1 MEFQIT
7 QGLRDALADAKV
19 VISDAKLTVAGA
31 ASVDDMKGICRTYKS
46 TPERLE
52 TLFDINAV
60 SVARLFD
67 KFAAGAAPASPV
79 PEFDYDLAEQN
90 APDDKRE
97 LYHVLAMLRRD
108 PRCMS
113 LLSARQILLVAS
125 AHIND
130 VGVFFKDPDVAMVL
144 KDNCE
149 LEFKRL
155 TSEQKQPQ
163 PGWVCAL
170 L

>member
-79 PEFDYDLAEQN
+79 PAAPSDVAAFGSFDPN
-90 APDDKRE
+90 W
-97 LYHVLAMLRRD
+97 
-108 PRCMS
+108 PRY
-113 LLSARQILLVAS
+113 
-125 AHIND
+125 
-130 VGVFFKDPDVAMVL
+130 VFTDSHMEALFKDVQKAPRWAL
-144 KDNCE
+144 IQE
-149 LEFKRL
+149 LSR
-155 TSEQKQPQ
+155 P
-163 PGWVCAL
+163 VY
-170 L
+170 